1 MGVTAQATD
10 DERSLQRRQS
20 QEDKMRSGSTSTHS
34 DGEMTQAFSNVTIT
48 PRPTTLPTQTT
59 TLVTLPTPTTTPSLD
74 SASSYATPVAP
85 TPVTPIFQA
94 ESLAYSTYV
103 STTFTSNV
111 PITSPLPMT
120 AVTPSVPSAA
130 NAQISTIV
138 EDDDSGLS
146 AEAIRERDL
155 WIASDAVRNSL
166 SLRNV

>member
-1 MGVTAQATD
+1 
-10 DERSLQRRQS
+10 
-20 QEDKMRSGSTSTHS
+20 MRSTSTHP

-111 PITSPLPMT
+111 PITRYL
-120 AVTPSVPSAA
+120 
-130 NAQISTIV
+130 TILYK
-138 EDDDSGLS
+138 EKK
-146 AEAIRERDL
+146 
-155 WIASDAVRNSL
+155 SD
-166 SLRNV
+166 

>member
-1 MGVTAQATD
+1 
-10 DERSLQRRQS
+10 
-20 QEDKMRSGSTSTHS
+20 MRSTSTHP

-111 PITSPLPMT
+111 PITRYLT
-120 AVTPSVPSAA
+120 FLYKEKK
-130 NAQISTIV
+130 NLIDI
-138 EDDDSGLS
+138 L
-146 AEAIRERDL
+146 L
-155 WIASDAVRNSL
+155 IAHFF
-166 SLRNV
+166 